1 MMRGKRERCGMIMSE
16 FEIVADFKSA
26 LNKNKQIGIL
36 SDLNDCK
43 PDDIMEIL
51 KRHNAIQGMPKT
63 AETNDVKPKVKK
75 APNTK
80 WTSELDA
87 EVSKLASEG
96 HTIAEIAEWLG
107 MNAQAIYDR
116 RRSLSKTIGGVVKK
130 TKKNIEKGT
139 EKAMNNAATKGMPDI
154 RDVARNLTDVFDVMG
169 YGLSAFNFDVLSGT
183 ISIVAKEKT
192 ADGGT
197 SNGQV

>member
-1 MMRGKRERCGMIMSE
+1 MIMSE

-51 KRHNAIQGMPKT
+51 KRHNAIQGMPKI
-63 AETNDVKPKVKK
+63 AETNEAKPKVKK

-87 EVSKLASEG
+87 QITKLASEG

-116 RRSLSKTIGGVVKK
+116 RRALSKTVGSVKK
-130 TKKNIEKGT
+130 TKKNIEKRT
-139 EKAMNNAATKGMPDI
+139 EKAMNNVMKKEKPDI

-169 YGLSAFNFDVLSGT
+169 FRLSTFDFDVLSGT
-183 ISIVAKEKT
+183 IWIVAKEKT
-192 ADGGT
+192 AEAAT
-197 SNGQV
+197 STVSQEKV

>member
-1 MMRGKRERCGMIMSE
+1 MIMSE

-36 SDLNDCK
+36 SELNDCK

-63 AETNDVKPKVKK
+63 TEMNEAKPKVKK

-80 WTSELDA
+80 WTTELDA
-87 EVSKLASEG
+87 QVTKLASEG
-96 HTIAEIAEWLG
+96 HTITEIAEWLG

-116 RRSLSKTIGGVVKK
+116 RRSLSKTVGSVKK

-139 EKAMNNAATKGMPDI
+139 EKAMNNVMTKEMPDI
-154 RDVARNLTDVFDVMG
+154 KDIAKNLADVFEVMG
-169 YGLSAFNFDVLSGT
+169 YGLSVFTFDVLSGT